1 MLLSRSH
8 SSFPYHADPDV
19 MQSYASQY
27 PAMLSCNKH
36 FQFSFNKLSGKE
48 KIMFPLL
55 GDFMP
60 LMTLFNGQVSG
71 YSLFKSGQ
79 RKFGEGTYL
88 DKNVTVLESSYCLYC
103 RRLHPDGLG
112 REPEV
117 RVRQG
122 EEQQREGCY
131 LSNYRS
137 LDIRYLKITSFAFC
151 TLLCR
156 LSWWRTTI
164 PGAMSLTSITSTWCS
179 QAPPTL
185 TTRSMQSYCKVA
197 TFIQSLIQMISENP
211 LTS

>member
-1 MLLSRSH
+1 MS
-8 SSFPYHADPDV
+8 V
-19 MQSYASQY
+19 
-27 PAMLSCNKH
+27 
-36 FQFSFNKLSGKE
+36 
-48 KIMFPLL
+48 
-55 GDFMP
+55 
-60 LMTLFNGQVSG
+60 

-88 DKNVTVLESSYCLYC
+88 DKNVTVLDSSYCLVSIAGAFTQMVWAGSQKFGC
-103 RRLHPDGLG
+103 GKARSSNGKV
-112 REPEV
+112 V
-117 RVRQG
+117 R
-122 EEQQREGCY
+122 Y
-131 LSNYRS
+131 LSNYVS
-137 LDIRYLKITSFAFC
+137 LDIRYLNITSFSLC

-185 TTRSMQSYCKVA
+185 TTRSMQSYCKVF